1 MTTSDRDEMDLDDLF
16 AEARERRPEPGPD
29 LLARIVAD
37 AGHVAAER
45 DAPRPAPAMPGL
57 WRDWMRALGGWPA
70 VGGLVASTLAGLWI
84 GVAQPPSLS
93 DLADTV
99 WGEQVSVTLGL
110 DADPLSLLE
119 G

>member
-16 AEARERRPEPGPD
+16 AAARERRAEPEPG

-37 AGHVAAER
+37 ADHVAAER

-57 WRDWMRALGGWPA
+57 WRDWMRALGGWPT

-84 GVAQPPSLS
+84 GVAQPAALS
-93 DLADTV
+93 DLAASV
-99 WGEQVSVTLGL
+99 WGEQVSVTFGV

>member
-1 MTTSDRDEMDLDDLF
+1 MTTTDRDGGELDDLF
-16 AEARERRPEPGPD
+16 AEVRAQAPEPAPD
-29 LLARIVAD
+29 LMARIFAE
-37 AGHVAAER
+37 AERVAAER
-45 DAPRPAPAMPGL
+45 ERRGPAPVRQGA
-57 WRDWMRALGGWPA
+57 WREWLRLLGGWPT

-84 GVAQPPSLS
+84 GVAQPPGLS

-99 WGEQVSVTLGL
+99 WGEQVSVTVGL